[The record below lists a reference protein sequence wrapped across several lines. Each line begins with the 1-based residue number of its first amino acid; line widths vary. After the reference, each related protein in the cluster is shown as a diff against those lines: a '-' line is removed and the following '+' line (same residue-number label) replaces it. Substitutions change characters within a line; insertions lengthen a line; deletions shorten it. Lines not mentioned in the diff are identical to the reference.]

1 MSDLL
6 RGVVGKQVH
15 CFPHSFSILFDPF
28 LLGKRLCFDNH
39 RLLEAG
45 ADKFLPRTSSSSVSV
60 LAEVLP
66 CLREMPE
73 IKALVVFSGLGDY
86 EFSDFEALLR

>member
-1 MSDLL
+1 MGNLL
-6 RGVVGKQVH
+6 RGITGKKGH
-15 CFPHSFSILFDPF
+15 RFPHSFSILFDP
-28 LLGKRLCFDNH
+28 LTLGERLGFDND

-45 ADKFLPRTSSSSVSV
+45 TDKLLPRASSSSVSV